1 MSQEIYCEPCGRVI
15 KAELDEE
22 RTAPCPEC
30 GTLIQP
36 PDVFISYST
45 PDFSRAQDLAALFRR
60 EKLTPWFAPEDRVS
74 LGHFFATAI
83 VNALDEARVV
93 VLLLSRYAIESA
105 WVRSEVVQAVNRNL
119 PILPLVIQQAPMD
132 REFELLLGPHQWASC
147 SGDSFADQADK
158 IVRRV
163 RLEVRAN
170 RLTKAKTIAVGPEIT
185 EEVQLRGISESLSP
199 YIGPTPIPRTW
210 GKGFYGR
217 ESEAEQ
223 VLNLIRDSRV
233 VLLYAPSGAGKSSLL
248 NAEIAPSL
256 EAANYDV
263 QPGSGSGG
271 IRVGGVV
278 DDELKFGKDL
288 RNIFAYSA
296 ISGLEGGRPSLSR
309 RLVDCL
315 RDINRGTKR
324 NRIVIFDQFEEL
336 FTQHS
341 ERHEDRGGFMDQVVE
356 ALRADAALHVLFAI
370 RKEFL
375 SDMLDLAKRNLPQE
389 FAMRQFALPRMGA
402 EGALEAITRPVAKY
416 ARYASGVAEEIVKQ
430 LGTIRVP
437 GADNKLKSLP
447 GEYIEMVHLQIV
459 CKRLWEYL
467 AKHSPGIT
475 QIERHHLENFCGEG
489 QTLEDFVPN
498 ALNAF
503 YEETIKR
510 VSADESERKAIQF
523 GLMKFITMA
532 STRTIVQ
539 RTHDKTGRLSNLIV
553 DALEREHLLR
563 FEKRGEQL
571 WYELSH
577 DSLAGPV
584 AKQRDVDPELSK
596 LLFASDLLDKMLEK
610 AKAESSE
617 SLNDYFG
624 EHHEILAECKRFQSP
639 SHSLLEQ
646 QELEFLFRASLR
658 SGQEQCEWS
667 QQLKEHFPDSHM
679 RALKNALSYYS
690 CQAPEVA
697 RKIREHAVVLLG
709 QIGEN
714 AEKELLD
721 ILVKLSLQ
729 DEAASVRQAAA
740 LSLARL
746 DRPDLYDEVISALSQ
761 PDSTSGAIA
770 ALARVRIAVD
780 SNKKPKRFE
789 TTFWNIPPRFQK
801 SIRSLARRTRFKE
814 RFPAFPFVFIPAASF
829 AAIMAGPFKMG
840 FGSADWALTQHQA
853 NAGMGLF
860 HGSVAGV
867 IWAGLIAL
875 GITYYHVVHGR
886 EQEPKS
892 VMRPLGSLVLGG
904 LSGLLGS
911 LVIVIVIIWI
921 YGGPNL
927 VEMGWLDPKTISD
940 LGDIKFRWSGPFL
953 SDIFLRTRFGLV
965 HLITGVGLGF
975 GMAMM
980 TNAIRASTRWTE
992 FLDRQN
998 TINSLG
1004 KAKQVTWEIMTIAFP
1019 KIWWLLFPV
1028 VLAAFLACWV
1038 PDTAAFE
1045 SIKGMR
1051 KANFVSL
1058 AKGLTGDCLTQAF
1071 GAYFGIVGM
1080 FLGIVALRYGVMV
1093 EPREDQA

>member
-1 MSQEIYCEPCGRVI
+1 M
-15 KAELDEE
+15 ELNEE

-45 PDFSRAQDLAALFRR
+45 PDLSRAQELASLFRK
-60 EKLTPWFAPEDRVS
+60 EKLTPWLAPEDRIS

-93 VLLLSRYAIESA
+93 VLLLSRYSIESV

-132 REFELLLGPHQWASC
+132 KEFELLLGPHQWASC

-163 RLEVRAN
+163 RLEVRAS
-170 RLTKAKTIAVGPEIT
+170 RLTKSKTIALDPET
-185 EEVQLRGISESLSP
+185 SLEMPLLGISDNISP

-217 ESEAEQ
+217 ASEAEQ
-223 VLNLIRDSRV
+223 LLNLIRDSRV

-256 EAANYDV
+256 DAANYDV

-278 DDELKFGKDL
+278 ADEFKFGKDL

-296 ISGLEGGRPSLSR
+296 ISGLEGSRPSLSR

-341 ERHEDRGGFMDQVVE
+341 ERHEDRSGFMDQIVD

-375 SDMLDLAKRNLPQE
+375 SDMLDLAKRSLPRE

-402 EGALEAITRPVAKY
+402 EGALEAITRPVSRY

-467 AKHSPGIT
+467 ANHSPGIT
-475 QIERHHLENFCGEG
+475 QIERHHLENFCGQG
-489 QTLEDFVPN
+489 QSLEDFVPN

-510 VSADESERKAIQF
+510 VSADENERKAIQF

-539 RTHDKTGRLSNLIV
+539 RTHDKTGRLSNLTV

-563 FEKRGEQL
+563 FEKRGEQF

-617 SLNDYFG
+617 SLDDYFG

-639 SHSLLEQ
+639 SHSLLEE

-658 SGQEQCEWS
+658 SGLEQREWS
-667 QQLKEHFPDSHM
+667 QQLKEHFPDSHT
-679 RALKNALSYYS
+679 RVLKNALSYHS
-690 CQAPEVA
+690 CQVPEVA
-697 RKIREHAVVLLG
+697 RRIREHAAVLLG
-709 QIGEN
+709 QIGET
-714 AEKELLD
+714 AEKELLR

-729 DEAASVRQAAA
+729 DEATSVRQAAA

-746 DRPDLYDEVISALSQ
+746 DRPDLYDEVISALGQ
-761 PDSTSGAIA
+761 PGMTLGAIE

-780 SNKKPKRFE
+780 SDKEPKRFE
-789 TTFWNIPPRFQK
+789 ATFLNISPRFQK
-801 SIRSLARRTRFKE
+801 RISSLARRTRFKE
-814 RFPAFPFVFIPAASF
+814 RFPAFPFVFIPVAIF
-829 AAIMAGPFKMG
+829 AAISAACIKLV
-840 FGSADWALTQHQA
+840 FGKFGWALTQHEP

-860 HGSVAGV
+860 HGFTAGV
-867 IWAGLIAL
+867 IWAGLITF
-875 GITYYHVVHGR
+875 GITLYHVVFGR

-892 VMRPLGSLVLGG
+892 TARPFGALIAGMLGGFLGSMLIV
-904 LSGLLGS
+904 
-911 LVIVIVIIWI
+911 LVIISI
-921 YGGPNL
+921 YGGEAL
-927 VEMGWLDPKTISD
+927 EIMGWLTPSTTRDPTTGKLTD
-940 LGDIKFRWSGPFL
+940 FRWTSSFWK
-953 SDIFLRTRFGLV
+953 DIFLVTGFGWV
-965 HLITGVGLGF
+965 HLITGMGLGL

-980 TNAIRASTRWTE
+980 TNAIRASTKWTE
-992 FLDRQN
+992 FLDQQT
-998 TINSLG
+998 TIDSLH
-1004 KAKQVTWEIMTIAFP
+1004 KAKLITAEILKIALP
-1019 KIWWLLFPV
+1019 KVWPLVI
-1028 VLAAFLACWV
+1028 VLGLSAFVASFV
-1038 PDTAAFE
+1038 PATDNT
-1045 SIKGMR
+1045 SYLIQ
-1051 KANFVSL
+1051 
-1058 AKGLTGDCLTQAF
+1058 GLIGDCSTQAW

-1080 FLGIVALRYGVMV
+1080 FLGLVALRYGFRV
-1093 EPREDQA
+1093 EPRKDQT